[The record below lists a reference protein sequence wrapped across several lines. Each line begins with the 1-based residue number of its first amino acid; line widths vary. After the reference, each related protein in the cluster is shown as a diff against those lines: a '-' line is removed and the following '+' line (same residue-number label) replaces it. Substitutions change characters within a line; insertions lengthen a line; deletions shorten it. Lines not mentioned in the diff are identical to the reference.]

1 MPYIGNQPYQGII
14 DSSSIADGSI
24 QTGDLANSAVTTAKI
39 ADSNI
44 TTAKIADTGVTV
56 AKLNSDV
63 TQLITQGGGPKITG
77 VAITNSSWTTI
88 DDTAVDT
95 AGGYIKLTGTNFVT
109 GRSVVVG
116 TTSAIVCRSLVCC
129 GIRAFCH
136 SFIC

>member
-1 MPYIGNQPYQGII
+1 M
-14 DSSSIADGSI
+14 
-24 QTGDLANSAVTTAKI
+24 

-44 TTAKIADTGVTV
+44 TTTKIADTGVTV

-77 VAITNSSWTTI
+77 VAITNSSWTVL

-109 GRSVVVG
+109 GCSVVVG
-116 TTSAIVCRSLVCC
+116 TTSATAVTFTSSTELRVQLPAQAAGTYILYVTNPDGGTATATTR
-129 GIRAFCH
+129 
-136 SFIC
+136 